1 MNEREHVHRYNLSSE
16 DLRSA
21 YCSQTQF
28 PRIAHHRA
36 VSSPRL
42 FLRLFVMHARI

>member
-16 DLRSA
+16 VSTSSLLLA
-21 YCSQTQF
+21 TQV

-36 VSSPRL
+36 VSSPH
-42 FLRLFVMHARI
+42 FLLD